1 MLRRN
6 TFDRRGLTEAAGER
20 TGGNM
25 AGAEGPQ
32 APDQK
37 WIAKA
42 VFVTALVVAGL
53 LIWHLSLVFIIA
65 FAAIIVATIL
75 GIAAGLTERFTPLR
89 GGWAKAVSWLL
100 IAIFIG
106 AFIFLLGT
114 QIAEQFRNL
123 ITEMP
128 GMIREAGKL
137 IGVPDLHSVLRDRME
152 SFASQEGLFA
162 GVANITTNLVGVV
175 SLLVL
180 VLFAGLFL
188 AIDPE
193 MYRRGLL
200 QLVPD
205 NYYRRAEV
213 AVDTAARA
221 LRLWLAGTLL
231 AMLVVGVV
239 TTAALYA
246 IGLPSALA
254 LGIIAGILEFIPFL
268 GPILSVVPAIL
279 VALPEGNTMVIWVAV
294 IYLAIQ
300 QIEGNVLVPLIQ
312 HRTADL
318 PPLLGLLSI
327 VAATLLFG
335 LPGVLLAVP
344 LALVVIVLVKQLYV
358 RDILGRDTTAPG
370 EKDEEKE
377 KEKEKPAPAKKPRKP
392 GKSSA
397 D

>member
-1 MLRRN
+1 
-6 TFDRRGLTEAAGER
+6 
-20 TGGNM
+20 M
-25 AGAEGPQ
+25 AEAEGPQ

-75 GIAAGLTERFTPLR
+75 GIAADLTERFTPLR
-89 GGWAKAVSWLL
+89 GGWAKALSWLL

-123 ITEMP
+123 VTEMP
-128 GMIREAGKL
+128 DMVQEAGKL
-137 IGVPDLHSVLRDRME
+137 LGVTDLQGVLRDRLE
-152 SFASQEGLFA
+152 AFASQDGLFA
-162 GVANITTNLVGVV
+162 GVANVTTNLVSIV

-180 VLFAGLFL
+180 VLFAGIFL
-188 AIDPE
+188 AVDPE
-193 MYRRGLL
+193 GYRHGLL
-200 QLVPD
+200 QLIPD
-205 NYYRRAEV
+205 GYYQRAEI
-213 AVDTAARA
+213 ALDTAARA
-221 LRLWLAGTLL
+221 LRLWLVGTLV
-231 AMLVVGVV
+231 AMFVVGIV

-254 LGIIAGILEFIPFL
+254 LGIIAGVLEFIPFL
-268 GPILSVVPAIL
+268 GPILSVVPAFL
-279 VALPEGNTMVIWVAV
+279 VALPEGYTMVIWVAV

-318 PPLLGLLSI
+318 PPLIGILSI

-370 EKDEEKE
+370 EKDEGAEEKA
-377 KEKEKPAPAKKPRKP
+377 KEKPAPAKKRSKP
-392 GKSSA
+392 GKPSA

>member
-1 MLRRN
+1 MAEAPSPQIP
-6 TFDRRGLTEAAGER
+6 DR
-20 TGGNM
+20 
-25 AGAEGPQ
+25 
-32 APDQK
+32 K
-37 WIAKA
+37 WIAK
-42 VFVTALVVAGL
+42 VIFVATLVVAGL

-65 FAAIIVATIL
+65 FSAIIVATVL
-75 GIAAGLTERFTPLR
+75 GIAAELTERFTPLR
-89 GGWAKAVSWLL
+89 GGWARAFSWLL
-100 IAIFIG
+100 IALLIG

-123 ITEMP
+123 VTEMP
-128 GMIREAGKL
+128 DMVEQAGDL
-137 IGVPDLHSVLRDRME
+137 LGIPDLQAILRDRLE
-152 SFASQEGLFA
+152 SLASQDGLFA
-162 GVANITTNLVGVV
+162 GVANITTNLFGVIGM
-175 SLLVL
+175 LVL
-180 VLFAGLFL
+180 VLFAGIFL
-188 AIDPE
+188 AIDPDG
-193 MYRRGLL
+193 YRRGLL

-205 NYYRRAEV
+205 SYYRRAEI
-213 AVDTAARA
+213 ALDTVARA
-221 LRLWLAGTLL
+221 LRLWLVGTLV
-231 AMLVVGVV
+231 AMFLVGIV

-254 LGIIAGILEFIPFL
+254 LGVIAGVLEFIPFL

-279 VALPEGNTMVIWVAV
+279 VAIPEGYTMVVWVAV

-318 PPLLGLLSI
+318 PPLLGILSI

-370 EKDEEKE
+370 ERKEGGDEEE
-377 KEKEKPAPAKKPRKP
+377 EEQEDDGKPAAAAKPRKP
-392 GKSSA
+392 ARRST